1 MLEFPLQADPEIIA
15 EGVNLIWVLV
25 ATFLV
30 FFMHAGFGMLESGQ
44 VRSKNVANQLTKNVL
59 TWGIGVIAYFLV
71 GAGVSVAIAAL
82 TTGGS
87 PSGVF
92 AHLDAGSTGWAYLL
106 FGAAFSMVAASI
118 VSGAVAE
125 RAQLGGY
132 LVFTVAVGA
141 LIYPVATGLTWG
153 GGILSQI
160 GFQDFAGGAIVH
172 MTGGICGLVAAYV
185 IGPRIGRF
193 NDDGSSNVIPGHSL
207 PYAVLGTLI
216 LAFGW
221 YGFNVGTA
229 VEVFQVN
236 EAGVLGLSDYSYAGQ
251 VAINTALVMG
261 AGSIGAALVGY
272 VRQGKVD
279 PLMTAN
285 GLLAGLVSVCAIAAV
300 ASWRGTLVV
309 GFIAGIQ
316 VVLVFDLLERVGID
330 DVCAVFPVHGSAGLL
345 SALAYP
351 FVDTT
356 SAFSAT
362 QLGIQVVGVA
372 VLAAWAA
379 GITLAIYGVLKLVGW
394 ARVSREEELE
404 GLDASEH
411 GIETYPEFG
420 GNVMDD
426 VNRRSSGPG
435 GAPVADGSGVDDDD

>member
-1 MLEFPLQADPEIIA
+1 MTLPLQADPEVIA
-15 EGVNLIWVLV
+15 EGVNLVWVFV

-59 TWGIGVIAYFLV
+59 TWGIGVIAYFVV
-71 GAGVSVAIAAL
+71 GAGVSVAVAAL
-82 TTGGS
+82 TSGS
-87 PSGVF
+87 ELSGVF
-92 AHLDAGSTGWAYLL
+92 AHLSAGSTGWASLL

-132 LVFTVAVGA
+132 LVFTVFVGA
-141 LIYPVATGLTWG
+141 IIYPVATGLTWG
-153 GGILSQI
+153 GGFLSQL
-160 GFQDFAGGAIVH
+160 GFADFAGGAIVH
-172 MTGGICGLVAAYV
+172 MVGGVCGLVAAYV
-185 IGPRIGRF
+185 VGPRIGRF
-193 NDDGSSNVIPGHSL
+193 GDDGSSNVIPGHSL

-229 VEVFQVN
+229 VSVFQVN
-236 EAGVLGLSDYSYAGQ
+236 EAGELALADYAYAGR

-272 VRQGKVD
+272 VRGGKVD

-285 GLLAGLVSVCAIAAV
+285 GLLAGLVSVCSIAAV

-309 GFIAGIQ
+309 GLIAGIQ

-356 SAFSAT
+356 SAFSVS
-362 QLGIQVVGVA
+362 QLGIQVVGVV

-379 GITLAIYGVLKLVGW
+379 GATLAVYGVLKLLGR
-394 ARVSREEELE
+394 ARVDREEELE

-420 GNVMDD
+420 GSVVDE
-426 VNRRSSGPG
+426 SGPHGPPG
-435 GAPVADGSGVDDDD
+435 GMPTADGGEVADDD